1 MDLRRQL
8 LVLRSYY
15 RSILACI
22 VLAAATAFVISNLL
36 PRVYETQT
44 SLLVGQS
51 LTAVNPDYNQLLA
64 SQRLSQTY
72 AQVAVTRPILER
84 VAARLD
90 VQTSPSELAQRIRT
104 DAPRDSTLIR
114 ISAQDGDPQR
124 AADIANAVAEELIA
138 ASPSIQGRQ
147 ADVLRFVDQDLVRTQ
162 TEIEE
167 AQAEVQ
173 RLAGLPTRTAE
184 QDQQLQALQNRLVT
198 LRATYA
204 TLLAFSSN
212 SSSNLLSIVEP
223 AITPLDPASPRPL
236 LNTALAMVLGLVL
249 GVAVAFVRDHLD
261 DTIKTAEDVEQVTR
275 LATLGQLMR
284 MRGDPSRKE
293 IYRLAALLY
302 PRSPAA
308 ESFRTLR
315 TNIDFASVD
324 SRLTTLLVTSSLS
337 GEGKTTVAGNLA
349 LVFAQTGRRTL
360 LVDADLRRP
369 GIHRLFDLPNSRGV
383 TTILLGSETNLDE
396 IAHAT
401 EEPMLRVLT
410 SGPLPPNPAELLDSR
425 RMHTLIEQLKTQA
438 DLVIFDSPPL
448 HAVTDAAIL
457 ASGLDGTLMVI
468 DAGRT
473 RRDAARHGREALAKV
488 GARVLGAALNRHIGQ
503 LRSEYYDYYGEGPAP
518 RLEGE
523 RDPAAAGALGR
534 ESTMAEGAGATR
546 ARLAGQM
553 PGVPSGGK
561 E

>member
-1 MDLRRQL
+1 VDLRRQIS
-8 LVLRSYY
+8 VVRSYY
-15 RSILACI
+15 RSIAAC
-22 VLAAATAFVISNLL
+22 VLLAAATAFLVSNLL
-36 PRVYETQT
+36 PRVYVAET
-44 SLLVGQS
+44 SMLVGQS

-72 AQVAVTRPILER
+72 AQVALTRPVLER
-84 VAARLD
+84 VAAKLGLD
-90 VQTSPSELAQRIRT
+90 TTPAELGQRIQA

-114 ISAQDGDPQR
+114 ITASDVDPER
-124 AADIANAVAEELIA
+124 AAAIANAVAEELIA
-138 ASPSIQGRQ
+138 ASPSIQGHQ
-147 ADVLRFVDQDLVRTQ
+147 ATVLRFVDEDLARTQ
-162 TEIEE
+162 TQIEE
-167 AQAEVQ
+167 IQAEVQ
-173 RLAGLPTRTAE
+173 RLSGLTVRSE
-184 QDQQLQALQNRLVT
+184 QQEIELAAHENKLVS

-204 TLLAFSSN
+204 TLLAFSSS
-212 SSSNLLSIVEP
+212 SSSNLLSVVEP
-223 AITPLDPASPRPL
+223 AIVPLEPSSPRPL
-236 LNTALAMVLGLVL
+236 LNTALAAVLGLVL
-249 GVAVAFVRDHLD
+249 GLAVAFARDHLD
-261 DTIKTAEDVEQVTR
+261 DTIKSAEDIEQVTR

-284 MRGDPSRKE
+284 MRGDPSRSE

-308 ESFRTLR
+308 EAFRTLR

-324 SRLTTLLVTSSLS
+324 TRLSTLLITSSLS

-369 GIHRLFDLPNSRGV
+369 GVHRLFDLPNSRGL
-383 TTILLGSETNLDE
+383 TTILLGGETDISE

-401 EEPMLRVLT
+401 EEPMLHVLT

-425 RMHTLIEQLKTQA
+425 RMHTLIDQFKGLA

-457 ASGLDGTLMVI
+457 ASGLDGTLFVI
-468 DAGRT
+468 EAGRT

-488 GARVLGAALNRHIGQ
+488 GARVLGAALNRHVGQ
-503 LRSEYYDYYGEGPAP
+503 MRSEYYEYYGEGPTGRPEAD
-518 RLEGE
+518 
-523 RDPAAAGALGR
+523 RDSGLAAAYGTDVAAGDGPTGLR
-534 ESTMAEGAGATR
+534 TSLAKRLPGAT
-546 ARLAGQM
+546 
-553 PGVPSGGK
+553 SGK